1 MNQAITNTKYMQVLF
16 PMRRSIVI
24 SQISEY
30 HKTDFL
36 SVLNWEADLL
46 KRFFKKNV
54 NNYVII
60 PV

>member
-30 HKTDFL
+30 HKTDFFVSIKL
-36 SVLNWEADLL
+36 RCRLTEKV
-46 KRFFKKNV
+46 FFKNC
-54 NNYVII
+54 
-60 PV
+60 

>member
-46 KRFFKKNV
+46 KRFF
-54 NNYVII
+54 
-60 PV
+60 